1 MQILPPM
8 NCAESYKLGWVN
20 YAKFTGR
27 ARRSEFFYFY
37 IINNA
42 IICIFYSIFYINY
55 LNDYDSYYD
64 EYRNFEDYAI
74 YLYIS
79 AILVL
84 VTFLPMLG
92 LQIRRLH
99 DTGKSGWFV
108 LLRFIFIFG
117 DFFLLILFCAD
128 SEQTQ
133 NEYGPS
139 PKYVMPSG
147 NLIPG
152 NNYNPPVVAYPQSNP
167 VVIPVNQSPLPPQ
180 AVPYPQPNP
189 IPYQQPPYM
198 QQDPIPPEAMNIPQ
212 PNNYPPQNTPYSHAN
227 PNQQPPQGALYPSL
241 GDPYSKPN
249 PMQPPSDN
257 YYNSGQ

>member
-128 SEQTQ
+128 
-133 NEYGPS
+133 
-139 PKYVMPSG
+139 
-147 NLIPG
+147 
-152 NNYNPPVVAYPQSNP
+152 
-167 VVIPVNQSPLPPQ
+167 
-180 AVPYPQPNP
+180 
-189 IPYQQPPYM
+189 
-198 QQDPIPPEAMNIPQ
+198 
-212 PNNYPPQNTPYSHAN
+212 
-227 PNQQPPQGALYPSL
+227 
-241 GDPYSKPN
+241 
-249 PMQPPSDN
+249 
-257 YYNSGQ
+257 